1 MASTLKKLHT
11 VFINTESLSS
21 NVNRFRRNSSSHFM
35 IKARFTTNTW
45 RLTFLIQGSPHNI
58 LSDIILL
65 GQVEELADLAGPFG
79 AEAAGDSAVGQP
91 RDVLLA

>member
-1 MASTLKKLHT
+1 
-11 VFINTESLSS
+11 
-21 NVNRFRRNSSSHFM
+21 M

-91 RDVLLA
+91 RDVLLAWGRLEKDKLVNSVIQE